1 MSTAA
6 HPPRAVPLHRLV
18 RPVAEDGWELHYAPM
33 SGGICVMKGDEM
45 KSAEGWPEHHEL
57 IAAFQAHRA
66 SGELTLKDTITYG
79 HRMFHGHSGRVDI
92 YAWTNAPA
100 MPTAS
105 NGHP

>member
-1 MSTAA
+1 
-6 HPPRAVPLHRLV
+6 
-18 RPVAEDGWELHYAPM
+18 M

-92 YAWTNAPA
+92 YAWTNESSSGTGGAATRSTEANKPA
-100 MPTAS
+100 KQ
-105 NGHP
+105 H

>member
-1 MSTAA
+1 
-6 HPPRAVPLHRLV
+6 
-18 RPVAEDGWELHYAPM
+18 M

-92 YAWTNAPA
+92 YAWTNR
-100 MPTAS
+100 
-105 NGHP
+105 